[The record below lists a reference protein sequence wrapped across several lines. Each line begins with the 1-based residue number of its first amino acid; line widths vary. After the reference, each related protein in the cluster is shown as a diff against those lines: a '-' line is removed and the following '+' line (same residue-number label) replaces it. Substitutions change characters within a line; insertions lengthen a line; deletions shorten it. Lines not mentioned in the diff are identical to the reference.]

1 MSAVVASSVHIRGW
15 TVVPAG
21 LRSAVCGLG
30 PGAVG
35 LVRLQE
41 KESKGG
47 LAVAGSSNR
56 VNSSVAKALTW
67 SRVVVRRAAM
77 QGTGLLPMSTKFGN
91 RGRLSDA
98 RAQTEAKAEIRSSRT
113 RSVGW
118 PVGCWQ
124 VGWLAQ

>member
-47 LAVAGSSNR
+47 LAIAGSSNR

-67 SRVVVRRAAM
+67 SPDGGA
-77 QGTGLLPMSTKFGN
+77 TGGDAGN
-91 RGRLSDA
+91 RPAAD
-98 RAQTEAKAEIRSSRT
+98 
-113 RSVGW
+113 VN
-118 PVGCWQ
+118 
-124 VGWLAQ
+124 